1 MPVSNHVSCYSPRP
15 VQHGF
20 NAEIDHQ
27 PKAPDSQKPLAA
39 LNPSEASPGELH
51 TRGSQF
57 SLFWDLNH
65 AIHMDL
71 ALNNTIHHA
80 QSQHKIGAGTGRQT
94 RPPNEN
100 RSADLQVILGV
111 SLQFI
116 VI

>member
-1 MPVSNHVSCYSPRP
+1 MPVSNHVSCYSPRR

-51 TRGSQF
+51 TKGSQF

-65 AIHMDL
+65 AIQ
-71 ALNNTIHHA
+71 HA
-80 QSQHKIGAGTGRQT
+80 QSQHKIGARTGRQT